1 MPNSRTI
8 RRIMGGAVTGAAAL
22 SLLALSAPGG
32 PGRPAA
38 TAGAVPGSS
47 RSQAAASAIAMRM
60 LAPAGAAASQSLFVT
75 TDKGMVEG
83 RSTADNV
90 NQFLGIPY
98 AAPPVGALRWAP
110 PQPAMA
116 WSGVRPAMSYG
127 QRCAQPTNGNGPRI
141 DNEDCLYLNVYTPAR
156 LAPGEKLPVLFMIH
170 GGGFTTGAGD
180 QHDGSLI
187 VRTDHIIVVSI
198 NYRLGPFGFLSL
210 PGQDNI
216 NFGLLDQEAALRWVQ
231 RNIASFGG
239 DPARV
244 AIDGE
249 SAGGWSVCDLLASP
263 SASGLFA
270 RAIMQSGSCDSQSAS
285 AMRKTSL
292 ALAAAVGCT
301 DQATV
306 LTCMRAKPEA
316 TILTAST
323 KFFPFVLPTAGD
335 PVLPV
340 APGKAIASGHYTKVP
355 VLIGTNHDEGRTFA
369 QGFAS
374 FTAKQY
380 QQYVTATYGSLA
392 RQVLARYPLSAYPSP
407 YAAAY
412 AVGAIWTDSG
422 FVAGIGGCPE
432 QNLARQLVRTG
443 VPVYFYQFDD
453 RHAPGLNNDLPGYQ
467 WGAGHAMEL
476 AYLWPS
482 FNNGFSLYALM
493 THKQLQ
499 LSRAMVQYWGAFTKA
514 GMPAV
519 RGQARWPQYGTGRL
533 MSLREGHASHAI
545 AAAVFAAEHQCSFWN
560 GPGRPYEG

>member
-1 MPNSRTI
+1 MLTSRTI
-8 RRIMGGAVTGAAAL
+8 RRAVGGAMTGAAAL
-22 SLLALSAPGG
+22 SLLLFALPGGSAGPTAAAGAAPG
-32 PGRPAA
+32 A
-38 TAGAVPGSS
+38 S
-47 RSQAAASAIAMRM
+47 RSHAAAPTSAMRM
-60 LAPAGAAASQSLFVT
+60 LTPARAASQSLFVN
-75 TDKGMVEG
+75 TDKGTVEG

-90 NQFLGIPY
+90 DQFLGIPY

-110 PQPAMA
+110 PQPSQA

-127 QRCAQPTNGNGPRI
+127 KRCAQPANGNGPRI
-141 DNEDCLYLNVYTPAR
+141 DNEDCLYLNVYAPAQ
-156 LAPGEKLPVLFMIH
+156 LASGKKLPVLFMIH

-187 VRTDHIIVVSI
+187 VRTDNIIVVSI

-210 PGQDNI
+210 PGQKNI

-244 AIDGE
+244 TIDGE

-263 SASGLFA
+263 AASGLFA

-292 ALAAAVGCT
+292 EFAAAVGCT
-301 DQATV
+301 DQATA
-306 LTCMRAKPEA
+306 LACMRAKPESA
-316 TILTAST
+316 ILTASA
-323 KFFPFVLPTAGD
+323 KFYPFVLPTAGD

-340 APGKAIASGHYTKVP
+340 APGKAIASGDYTKVP

-374 FTAKQY
+374 YTAQQYKQY
-380 QQYVTATYGSLA
+380 VASTYGSLA
-392 RQVLARYPLSAYPSP
+392 PQVLARYPLGAYPSP
-407 YAAAY
+407 YTAAY
-412 AVGAIWTDSG
+412 AIGAIWTDSG
-422 FVAGIGGCPE
+422 FVGGIGGCPE
-432 QNLARQLVRTG
+432 QNLAGQLVQTG

-453 RHAPGLNNDLPGYQ
+453 RHAPGLNNNLPGYQ

-482 FNNGFSLYALM
+482 FNNGFSLYALL

-499 LSRAMVQYWGAFTKA
+499 LSREMVRYWGAFVKA
-514 GMPAV
+514 GTPAV
-519 RGQARWPQYGTGRL
+519 HGQARWPQYGTGRL
-533 MSLREGHASHAI
+533 MSLREGHGSHAI
-545 AAAVFAAEHQCSFWN
+545 AAATFAAEHQCSFWN
-560 GPGRPYEG
+560 GPGSAYEG